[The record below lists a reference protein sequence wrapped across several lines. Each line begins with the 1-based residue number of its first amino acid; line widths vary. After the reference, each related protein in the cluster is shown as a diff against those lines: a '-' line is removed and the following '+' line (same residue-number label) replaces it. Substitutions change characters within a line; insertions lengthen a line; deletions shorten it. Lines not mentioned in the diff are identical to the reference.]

1 MNAKKI
7 YFISA
12 SIGIVSAILVL
23 TLYGFIKKDVPT
35 KEQNAQYTQQ
45 ITERYKIFSLPLP
58 EQLDF
63 AGEQVPMDLQDVR
76 EKFDR
81 ELLVNTYWQS
91 NTLLCIKRAHRWF
104 PVIEPILSANQIPD
118 DFKYLALIE
127 SAYTQAVS
135 PAGAVGFWQFIDP
148 TARSY
153 GIEINDEVDERYHIE
168 KSTQAAC
175 NYLNEAYKKYGSW
188 SLAAASYNM
197 GMVGPARQIERQ
209 GQSNYWNL
217 LLNEET
223 GRYVYRILAMKH
235 IVNNADQY
243 GFVIRPADLYEP
255 LKYKTV
261 IVNYAIDDLATF
273 AKEYAITYKDL
284 KIFNPW
290 LRENFLKNKNK
301 KSYEVKIPLAGS

>member
-1 MNAKKI
+1 MNTKKI

-12 SIGIVSAILVL
+12 GIGILSAVLVL
-23 TLYGFIKKDVPT
+23 TLFSFIKKDGPT
-35 KEQNAQYTQQ
+35 KEQNEQYTQQ

-63 AGEQVPMDLQDVR
+63 AGEQVPLELQDVR

-153 GIEINDEVDERYHIE
+153 GLEINDEVDERYHIE

-209 GQSNYWNL
+209 GETNYWNL

-235 IVNNADQY
+235 IINNADQY

-261 IVNYAIDDLATF
+261 TVNYAIDDLAAF
-273 AKEYAITYKDL
+273 AKENSITYKDL
-284 KIFNPW
+284 KIYNPW

-301 KSYEVKIPLAGS
+301 RSYEIKIPVAGS

>member
-1 MNAKKI
+1 MNTKKI

-12 SIGIVSAILVL
+12 GIGIASALLVL
-23 TLYGFIKKDVPT
+23 SLFGFIKRDGPT

-63 AGEQVPMDLQDVR
+63 AGEQVPMELQDVR

-153 GIEINDEVDERYHIE
+153 GLEINDEVDERYHIE

-235 IVNNADQY
+235 IINNADQY

-261 IVNYAIDDLATF
+261 TVNYGIDDLAAF
-273 AKEYAITYKDL
+273 AKENSITYKDL
-284 KIFNPW
+284 KIYNPW

-301 KSYEVKIPLAGS
+301 RSYEIKIPLVGS

>member
-1 MNAKKI
+1 MNSKKI

-12 SIGIVSAILVL
+12 GIGMMSALLVL
-23 TLYGFIKKDVPT
+23 VLFGFIKKDEPT
-35 KEQNAQYTQQ
+35 REQNEQYTQQ
-45 ITERYKIFSLPLP
+45 ITERYKVFSLPLP

-63 AGEQVPMDLQDVR
+63 AGEQVPLELQDVR

-148 TARSY
+148 TARNY
-153 GIEINDEVDERYHIE
+153 GLEINDEVDERYHIE

-197 GMVGPARQIERQ
+197 GMAGPSKQIDRQ
-209 GQSNYWNL
+209 GQSTYWNL

-223 GRYVYRILAMKH
+223 GRYVYRIVAMKH
-235 IVNNADQY
+235 IINNADQY

-255 LKYKTV
+255 LKFKTV
-261 IVNYAIDDLATF
+261 TVNYPIDDLAMF
-273 AKEYAITYKDL
+273 AKEHSITYKDL
-284 KIFNPW
+284 KIYNPW
-290 LRENFLKNKNK
+290 LRENFLKNKNR
-301 KSYEVKIPLAGS
+301 KSYEIKIPLP